1 MNRFMKYAAAALA
14 AATAVSTLGGCEQL
28 EQKTP
33 EDTVAVTF
41 GDTNIMLDE
50 VTYMIRSMEYTYE
63 SYFGSNICSND
74 MGDGSGMTVG
84 DYIKQMSLSQLRQTL
99 VLNEY
104 AEQNGIE
111 LSDAQ
116 KAKVDDAIEK
126 LKEEGEDYLN
136 AVGATDELIEKTYT
150 ENAIANLVYMDLVAD
165 VDTTVGDDEFL
176 RKKIAYVKLTPSE
189 LTETTAAEE
198 GTTVTETESGSE
210 EEASSEAGSSEETSE
225 AGSEEA
231 SSENA
236 SDEAASSEVASD
248 EADSTEEASTEKET
262 ETSTEVATET
272 ETETESASDT
282 EVVTEV
288 ATEAE
293 SESES
298 NTESDTESDT
308 EVSNGSEESTEAET
322 LSEEEQERQDAMN
335 DAADK
340 ILKEFEDGSDAADF
354 ISDYQNDSHFTATNS
369 EISISEEGTA
379 VYNAAAWALST
390 DECTI
395 YNSDDGSI
403 YIIRCLDDNDEEARQ
418 SAIDSE
424 IESRKTA
431 LFEEKYSEIQDA
443 SSKFKVDQDVID
455 TIRFTTPVYVAPTE
469 EDTTEE
475 TTENASEEAS
485 SEDASSEEASSESES
500 ESSSEEVTEESAEK
514 NTESESESEKE
525 STSEAETK

>member
-1 MNRFMKYAAAALA
+1 MNRIMKYAAAALA

-28 EQKTP
+28 EKKAP
-33 EDTVAVTF
+33 EDTVAVSF

-63 SYFGSNICSND
+63 SYFGSNICGND

-104 AEQNGIE
+104 AKKNGIE
-111 LSDAQ
+111 LSDDQ
-116 KAKVDDAIEK
+116 KAKVDEAIEK
-126 LKEEGEDYLN
+126 LQTESEDYLE

-189 LTETTAAEE
+189 LTETTAADEA
-198 GTTVTETESGSE
+198 TTEVSSDEDSS
-210 EEASSEAGSSEETSE
+210 EEASSIENTEAESESASKDVTTST
-225 AGSEEA
+225 EEA

-236 SDEAASSEVASD
+236 STDAA
-248 EADSTEEASTEKET
+248 STEEASSENVSELSS
-262 ETSTEVATET
+262 EASTE
-272 ETETESASDT
+272 D
-282 EVVTEV
+282 
-288 ATEAE
+288 
-293 SESES
+293 
-298 NTESDTESDT
+298 
-308 EVSNGSEESTEAET
+308 STEAET

-340 ILKEFEDGSDAADF
+340 ILKEFEEGNDAADF

-369 EISISEEGTA
+369 EISISEDGTA
-379 VYNAAAWALST
+379 VYNAAAWALAT
-390 DECTI
+390 DECTV
-395 YNSDDGSI
+395 YRSDDGSI

-431 LFEEKYSEIQDA
+431 LFSEKYAEIQDD
-443 SSKFKVDQDVID
+443 SSKFKVDEDVID
-455 TIRFTTPVYVAPTE
+455 TIRFTTPVYVAPSE
-469 EDTTEE
+469 EE
-475 TTENASEEAS
+475 TSESETSGEETSESETGEEESTKEEKS
-485 SEDASSEEASSESES
+485 SESDESKEVVSEVSSEEES
-500 ESSSEEVTEESAEK
+500 K
-514 NTESESESEKE
+514 
-525 STSEAETK
+525 

>member
-1 MNRFMKYAAAALA
+1 MNRIMKYAAAALA

-28 EQKTP
+28 ENKAP
-33 EDTVAVTF
+33 EDTVAVSF

-63 SYFGSNICSND
+63 SYFGSNICGND

-104 AEQNGIE
+104 AKKNGIE
-111 LSDAQ
+111 LSDDQ
-116 KAKVDDAIEK
+116 KAKVDEAIEK
-126 LKEEGEDYLN
+126 LQTESEDYLD

-189 LTETTAAEE
+189 LTETTAADEATTEVSSDEDSSEE
-198 GTTVTETESGSE
+198 SSSIENTEEESESASKDVTTST
-210 EEASSEAGSSEETSE
+210 EEASSEKASTE
-225 AGSEEA
+225 AVSTEEA
-231 SSENA
+231 SSEKA
-236 SDEAASSEVASD
+236 SELSSEV
-248 EADSTEEASTEKET
+248 STE
-262 ETSTEVATET
+262 
-272 ETETESASDT
+272 D
-282 EVVTEV
+282 
-288 ATEAE
+288 
-293 SESES
+293 
-298 NTESDTESDT
+298 
-308 EVSNGSEESTEAET
+308 STEAET

-340 ILKEFEDGSDAADF
+340 ILKAFEEGNDAADF

-369 EISISEEGTA
+369 EISISEDGTA
-379 VYNAAAWALST
+379 VYNAAAWALAT
-390 DECTI
+390 DECTV
-395 YNSDDGSI
+395 YKSDDGSI

-431 LFEEKYSEIQDA
+431 LFSEKYAEIQDE
-443 SSKFKVDQDVID
+443 SSKFKVDEDVID
-455 TIRFTTPVYVAPTE
+455 TIRFTTPVYVAPSE
-469 EDTTEE
+469 EESSEGETNGEE
-475 TTENASEEAS
+475 TSESETSEEESVKAENSSESDESEEAVSEAS
-485 SEDASSEEASSESES
+485 SE
-500 ESSSEEVTEESAEK
+500 EESK
-514 NTESESESEKE
+514 
-525 STSEAETK
+525 

>member
-1 MNRFMKYAAAALA
+1 MNRIMKYAAAALA

-28 EQKTP
+28 EKKAP
-33 EDTVAVTF
+33 EDTVAVSF

-63 SYFGSNICSND
+63 SYFGSNICGND

-104 AEQNGIE
+104 AKKNGIE
-111 LSDAQ
+111 LSDDQ
-116 KAKVDDAIEK
+116 KAKVDEAIEK
-126 LKEEGEDYLN
+126 LQTESEDYLE

-189 LTETTAAEE
+189 LTETTAADEA
-198 GTTVTETESGSE
+198 TTEVSSDEDSS
-210 EEASSEAGSSEETSE
+210 EEASSIENTEAESESASKDVTTST
-225 AGSEEA
+225 EEA

-236 SDEAASSEVASD
+236 STDAAST
-248 EADSTEEASTEKET
+248 EAVSTEEASSENVSEISSEASTED
-262 ETSTEVATET
+262 STEV
-272 ETETESASDT
+272 
-282 EVVTEV
+282 
-288 ATEAE
+288 
-293 SESES
+293 
-298 NTESDTESDT
+298 
-308 EVSNGSEESTEAET
+308 ET

-340 ILKEFEDGSDAADF
+340 ILKEFEEGNDAADF

-369 EISISEEGTA
+369 EISISEDGTA
-379 VYNAAAWALST
+379 VYNAAAWALAT
-390 DECTI
+390 DECTV
-395 YNSDDGSI
+395 YRSDDGSI

-431 LFEEKYSEIQDA
+431 LFSEKYAEIQDD
-443 SSKFKVDQDVID
+443 SSKFKVNEDVID
-455 TIRFTTPVYVAPTE
+455 TIRFTTPVYVAPSE
-469 EDTTEE
+469 EE
-475 TTENASEEAS
+475 TSESETSGEETSESETGEEESTKEEKSSESDESEEAV
-485 SEDASSEEASSESES
+485 SEASSEEAS
-500 ESSSEEVTEESAEK
+500 K
-514 NTESESESEKE
+514 
-525 STSEAETK
+525 

>member
-1 MNRFMKYAAAALA
+1 MNRIMKYAAAALA

-28 EQKTP
+28 ENKAP
-33 EDTVAVTF
+33 EDTVAVSF

-104 AEQNGIE
+104 AKKNGIE
-111 LSDAQ
+111 LSDDQ
-116 KAKVDDAIEK
+116 KAKVDEAIEK
-126 LKEEGEDYLN
+126 LQTEAEDYLD

-189 LTETTAAEE
+189 LTETTAAAEA
-198 GTTVTETESGSE
+198 TTEV
-210 EEASSEAGSSEETSE
+210 SSDEDSSEE
-225 AGSEEA
+225 
-231 SSENA
+231 SSSIEN
-236 SDEAASSEVASD
+236 
-248 EADSTEEASTEKET
+248 
-262 ETSTEVATET
+262 
-272 ETETESASDT
+272 
-282 EVVTEV
+282 
-288 ATEAE
+288 TEAE
-293 SESES
+293 SESAS
-298 NTESDTESDT
+298 KDVTTSTEEAS
-308 EVSNGSEESTEAET
+308 SEKASTEAVSTEEASSEKTSELSSEASTEASTESET

-340 ILKEFEDGSDAADF
+340 ILKAFEEGNDAADF

-369 EISISEEGTA
+369 EISISEDGTA
-379 VYNAAAWALST
+379 VYNAAAWALAT
-390 DECTI
+390 DECTV
-395 YNSDDGSI
+395 YKSDDGSI
-403 YIIRCLDDNDEEARQ
+403 YIIRCIDDNDEEARQ

-431 LFEEKYSEIQDA
+431 LFSEKYAEIQDE
-443 SSKFKVDQDVID
+443 SSKFKVDEDVID
-455 TIRFTTPVYVAPTE
+455 TIRFTTPVYVAPSE
-469 EDTTEE
+469 EE
-475 TTENASEEAS
+475 TSESETSGEETSESETGEKESTKEEKSSESDESEEAVSEAS
-485 SEDASSEEASSESES
+485 SE
-500 ESSSEEVTEESAEK
+500 EESK
-514 NTESESESEKE
+514 
-525 STSEAETK
+525 

>member
-1 MNRFMKYAAAALA
+1 MNRIMKYAAAALA

-28 EQKTP
+28 EKKAP
-33 EDTVAVTF
+33 EDTVAVSF

-63 SYFGSNICSND
+63 SYFGSNICGND

-104 AEQNGIE
+104 AKKNGIE
-111 LSDAQ
+111 LSDDQ
-116 KAKVDDAIEK
+116 KAKVDEAIEK
-126 LKEEGEDYLN
+126 LQTESEDYLE

-189 LTETTAAEE
+189 LTETTAADEA
-198 GTTVTETESGSE
+198 TTEVSSDEDSS
-210 EEASSEAGSSEETSE
+210 EEASSIENTEAESESASKDVTTST
-225 AGSEEA
+225 EEA

-236 SDEAASSEVASD
+236 STDAAST
-248 EADSTEEASTEKET
+248 EAVSTEEASSENVSELSSEASTED
-262 ETSTEVATET
+262 STEV
-272 ETETESASDT
+272 
-282 EVVTEV
+282 
-288 ATEAE
+288 
-293 SESES
+293 
-298 NTESDTESDT
+298 
-308 EVSNGSEESTEAET
+308 ET

-340 ILKEFEDGSDAADF
+340 ILKEFEEGNDAADF

-369 EISISEEGTA
+369 EISISEDGTA
-379 VYNAAAWALST
+379 VYNAAAWALAT
-390 DECTI
+390 DECTV
-395 YNSDDGSI
+395 YRSDDGSI

-431 LFEEKYSEIQDA
+431 LFSEKYAEIQDD
-443 SSKFKVDQDVID
+443 SSKFKVDEDVID
-455 TIRFTTPVYVAPTE
+455 TIRFTTPVYVAPSE
-469 EDTTEE
+469 EE
-475 TTENASEEAS
+475 TSESETSGEETSESETGEKESTKEEKSSESDESEEVVSEAS
-485 SEDASSEEASSESES
+485 SE
-500 ESSSEEVTEESAEK
+500 EESK
-514 NTESESESEKE
+514 
-525 STSEAETK
+525 

>member
-1 MNRFMKYAAAALA
+1 MNRIMKYAAAALV

-28 EQKTP
+28 EKKAP
-33 EDTVAVTF
+33 EDTVAVSF

-63 SYFGSNICSND
+63 SYFGSNICGND

-104 AEQNGIE
+104 AKKNGIE
-111 LSDAQ
+111 LSDDQ
-116 KAKVDDAIEK
+116 KAKVDEAIEK
-126 LKEEGEDYLN
+126 LQTESEDCLD

-189 LTETTAAEE
+189 LTETTAADEATTEVSSDEDSSEE
-198 GTTVTETESGSE
+198 ASSIENTEAESESASKDVTTST
-210 EEASSEAGSSEETSE
+210 EEASSEKASTE
-225 AGSEEA
+225 AVSTEEA
-231 SSENA
+231 SSENV
-236 SDEAASSEVASD
+236 SELSS
-248 EADSTEEASTEKET
+248 EASTED
-262 ETSTEVATET
+262 STEV
-272 ETETESASDT
+272 
-282 EVVTEV
+282 
-288 ATEAE
+288 
-293 SESES
+293 
-298 NTESDTESDT
+298 
-308 EVSNGSEESTEAET
+308 ET

-340 ILKEFEDGSDAADF
+340 ILKEFEEGNDAADF

-369 EISISEEGTA
+369 EISISEDGTA

-390 DECTI
+390 DECTV
-395 YNSDDGSI
+395 YKSDDGSI

-431 LFEEKYSEIQDA
+431 LFSEKYAEIQEE
-443 SSKFKVDQDVID
+443 SSKFKVDEDVID
-455 TIRFTTPVYVAPTE
+455 TIRFTTPVYVAPSE
-469 EDTTEE
+469 EE
-475 TTENASEEAS
+475 TSESETNGEETSESETNGEETSESETGGEKTSENETSEEESVKAENSSESDESEEAVSEAS
-485 SEDASSEEASSESES
+485 SE
-500 ESSSEEVTEESAEK
+500 EESK
-514 NTESESESEKE
+514 
-525 STSEAETK
+525 

>member
-1 MNRFMKYAAAALA
+1 MNRIMKYAAAALA

-28 EQKTP
+28 EKKAP
-33 EDTVAVTF
+33 EDTVAVSF

-104 AEQNGIE
+104 AKKNGIE
-111 LSDAQ
+111 LSDDQ
-116 KAKVDDAIEK
+116 KAKVDEAIEK
-126 LKEEGEDYLN
+126 LQTEAEDYLD

-189 LTETTAAEE
+189 LTETTAAAEATTEASSDEGSSEE
-198 GTTVTETESGSE
+198 ASSVENTEIESISKDDE
-210 EEASSEAGSSEETSE
+210 TSTEEASSEKASTE
-225 AGSEEA
+225 AVSTEEA
-231 SSENA
+231 SSEKA
-236 SDEAASSEVASD
+236 SELSS
-248 EADSTEEASTEKET
+248 EASTED
-262 ETSTEVATET
+262 STE
-272 ETETESASDT
+272 S
-282 EVVTEV
+282 
-288 ATEAE
+288 
-293 SESES
+293 
-298 NTESDTESDT
+298 
-308 EVSNGSEESTEAET
+308 ET

-340 ILKEFEDGSDAADF
+340 ILKEFEEGNDAADF

-369 EISISEEGTA
+369 EISISEDGTA
-379 VYNAAAWALST
+379 VYNAAAWALAT
-390 DECTI
+390 DECTV
-395 YNSDDGSI
+395 YKSDDGSI
-403 YIIRCLDDNDEEARQ
+403 YIIRCIDDNDEEARQ

-431 LFEEKYSEIQDA
+431 LFSEKYAEIQDE
-443 SSKFKVDQDVID
+443 SSKFKVDEDVID
-455 TIRFTTPVYVAPTE
+455 TIRFTTPVYVAPSE
-469 EDTTEE
+469 EE
-475 TTENASEEAS
+475 TSEGETSGEETSENETSEEESSKAEKSSESEESEEAVSEAS
-485 SEDASSEEASSESES
+485 SE
-500 ESSSEEVTEESAEK
+500 EESK
-514 NTESESESEKE
+514 
-525 STSEAETK
+525 

>member
-1 MNRFMKYAAAALA
+1 MNRIMKYAAAALV

-28 EQKTP
+28 EKKAP
-33 EDTVAVTF
+33 EDTVAVSF

-63 SYFGSNICSND
+63 SYFGSNICGND

-104 AEQNGIE
+104 AKKNGIE
-111 LSDAQ
+111 LSDDQ
-116 KAKVDDAIEK
+116 KAKVDEAIEK
-126 LKEEGEDYLN
+126 LQTESEDYLD

-189 LTETTAAEE
+189 MTETTAADEATTEVSSDEDSSEE
-198 GTTVTETESGSE
+198 ASSIENTEAESESASKDVTTST
-210 EEASSEAGSSEETSE
+210 EEASSEKASTE
-225 AGSEEA
+225 AVSTEEA
-231 SSENA
+231 SSENV
-236 SDEAASSEVASD
+236 SELSS
-248 EADSTEEASTEKET
+248 EASTED
-262 ETSTEVATET
+262 STEV
-272 ETETESASDT
+272 
-282 EVVTEV
+282 
-288 ATEAE
+288 
-293 SESES
+293 
-298 NTESDTESDT
+298 
-308 EVSNGSEESTEAET
+308 ET

-340 ILKEFEDGSDAADF
+340 ILKEFEEGNDAADF

-369 EISISEEGTA
+369 EISISEDGTA
-379 VYNAAAWALST
+379 VYNAAAWALAT
-390 DECTI
+390 DECTV
-395 YNSDDGSI
+395 YRSDDGSI

-431 LFEEKYSEIQDA
+431 LFSEKYAEIQDD
-443 SSKFKVDQDVID
+443 SSKFKVDEDVID
-455 TIRFTTPVYVAPTE
+455 TIRFTTPVYVAPSE
-469 EDTTEE
+469 EE
-475 TTENASEEAS
+475 T
-485 SEDASSEEASSESES
+485 SESE
-500 ESSSEEVTEESAEK
+500 T
-514 NTESESESEKE
+514 SEKE
-525 STSEAETK
+525 STKEEKSSESDESEEAVSEASSEEESK

>member
-1 MNRFMKYAAAALA
+1 MNRIMKYAAAALV

-28 EQKTP
+28 EKKAP
-33 EDTVAVTF
+33 EDTVAVSF

-63 SYFGSNICSND
+63 SYFGSNICGND

-104 AEQNGIE
+104 AKKNGIE
-111 LSDAQ
+111 LSDDQ
-116 KAKVDDAIEK
+116 KAKVDEAIEK
-126 LKEEGEDYLN
+126 LQTESEDYLD

-189 LTETTAAEE
+189 LTETTAADEATTEVSSDEDSSEE
-198 GTTVTETESGSE
+198 ASSIENTEAESESASKDVTTST
-210 EEASSEAGSSEETSE
+210 EEASSEKASTE
-225 AGSEEA
+225 AVSTEEA
-231 SSENA
+231 SSENV
-236 SDEAASSEVASD
+236 SELSS
-248 EADSTEEASTEKET
+248 EASTED
-262 ETSTEVATET
+262 STEV
-272 ETETESASDT
+272 
-282 EVVTEV
+282 
-288 ATEAE
+288 
-293 SESES
+293 
-298 NTESDTESDT
+298 
-308 EVSNGSEESTEAET
+308 ET

-340 ILKEFEDGSDAADF
+340 ILKEFEEGNDAADF

-369 EISISEEGTA
+369 EISISEDGTA
-379 VYNAAAWALST
+379 VYNAAAWALAT
-390 DECTI
+390 DECTV
-395 YNSDDGSI
+395 YRSDDGSI

-431 LFEEKYSEIQDA
+431 LFSEKYAEIQDD
-443 SSKFKVDQDVID
+443 SSKFKVDEDVID
-455 TIRFTTPVYVAPTE
+455 TIRFTTPVYVAPSE
-469 EDTTEE
+469 EE
-475 TTENASEEAS
+475 TSKSETSGEETSESETGEEESTKEEKSSESDESEEAVSEAS
-485 SEDASSEEASSESES
+485 SE
-500 ESSSEEVTEESAEK
+500 EESK
-514 NTESESESEKE
+514 
-525 STSEAETK
+525 

>member
-1 MNRFMKYAAAALA
+1 MNRIMKYAAAALA

-28 EQKTP
+28 ENKAP
-33 EDTVAVTF
+33 EDTVAVSF

-104 AEQNGIE
+104 AKKNGIE
-111 LSDAQ
+111 LSDDQ
-116 KAKVDDAIEK
+116 KAKVDEAIEK
-126 LKEEGEDYLN
+126 LQTEAEDYLD

-189 LTETTAAEE
+189 LTETTAAAEATTEASSDEGSSEE
-198 GTTVTETESGSE
+198 SSSVENTETESISKDDE
-210 EEASSEAGSSEETSE
+210 TSTEEASSEKAST
-225 AGSEEA
+225 EEA
-231 SSENA
+231 SSEKT
-236 SDEAASSEVASD
+236 SELSS
-248 EADSTEEASTEKET
+248 
-262 ETSTEVATET
+262 
-272 ETETESASDT
+272 
-282 EVVTEV
+282 
-288 ATEAE
+288 
-293 SESES
+293 
-298 NTESDTESDT
+298 ESDTEA
-308 EVSNGSEESTEAET
+308 SNESET

-340 ILKEFEDGSDAADF
+340 ILKEFEEGNDAADF

-369 EISISEEGTA
+369 EISISEDGTA
-379 VYNAAAWALST
+379 VYNAAAWALAT
-390 DECTI
+390 DECTV
-395 YNSDDGSI
+395 YRSDDGSI

-431 LFEEKYSEIQDA
+431 LFSEKYAEIQDE
-443 SSKFKVDQDVID
+443 SSKFKVDEDVID
-455 TIRFTTPVYVAPTE
+455 TIRFTTPVYVAPSEEETSENETSEEESSKAEKSSESDETE
-469 EDTTEE
+469 E
-475 TTENASEEAS
+475 AVSEAS
-485 SEDASSEEASSESES
+485 SE
-500 ESSSEEVTEESAEK
+500 EESK
-514 NTESESESEKE
+514 
-525 STSEAETK
+525 

>member
-1 MNRFMKYAAAALA
+1 MNRIMKYAAAALV

-28 EQKTP
+28 EKKAP
-33 EDTVAVTF
+33 EDTVAVSF

-63 SYFGSNICSND
+63 SYFGSNICGND

-104 AEQNGIE
+104 AKKNGIE
-111 LSDAQ
+111 LSDDQ
-116 KAKVDDAIEK
+116 KAKVDEAIEK
-126 LKEEGEDYLN
+126 LQTESEDYLD

-198 GTTVTETESGSE
+198 ATTEVSSDEDSSEEASSIENTEAESESASKDVTTST
-210 EEASSEAGSSEETSE
+210 EEASSEKASTE
-225 AGSEEA
+225 AVSTEEA
-231 SSENA
+231 SSENV
-236 SDEAASSEVASD
+236 SKLSS
-248 EADSTEEASTEKET
+248 EASTE
-262 ETSTEVATET
+262 
-272 ETETESASDT
+272 D
-282 EVVTEV
+282 
-288 ATEAE
+288 
-293 SESES
+293 
-298 NTESDTESDT
+298 
-308 EVSNGSEESTEAET
+308 STEAET

-340 ILKEFEDGSDAADF
+340 ILKEFEEGNDAADF

-369 EISISEEGTA
+369 EISISEDGTA
-379 VYNAAAWALST
+379 VYNAAAWALAT
-390 DECTI
+390 DECTV
-395 YNSDDGSI
+395 YRSDDGSI

-431 LFEEKYSEIQDA
+431 LFSEKYAEIQDD
-443 SSKFKVDQDVID
+443 SSKFKVDEDVID
-455 TIRFTTPVYVAPTE
+455 TIRFTTPVYVAPSE
-469 EDTTEE
+469 EE
-475 TTENASEEAS
+475 TSESETSGEETSESETGEEESTKEEKSSESDESEEAVSEAS
-485 SEDASSEEASSESES
+485 SE
-500 ESSSEEVTEESAEK
+500 EESK
-514 NTESESESEKE
+514 
-525 STSEAETK
+525 

>member
-1 MNRFMKYAAAALA
+1 MNRIMKYAAAALA

-28 EQKTP
+28 EKKAP
-33 EDTVAVTF
+33 EDTVAVSF

-63 SYFGSNICSND
+63 SYFGSNICGND

-104 AEQNGIE
+104 AKKNGIE
-111 LSDAQ
+111 LSDDQ
-116 KAKVDDAIEK
+116 KAKVDEAIEK
-126 LKEEGEDYLN
+126 LQTESEDYLE

-189 LTETTAAEE
+189 LTETTAADEA
-198 GTTVTETESGSE
+198 TTEVSSDEDSS
-210 EEASSEAGSSEETSE
+210 EEASSIENTEAESESASKDVTTST
-225 AGSEEA
+225 EEA

-236 SDEAASSEVASD
+236 STDAAST
-248 EADSTEEASTEKET
+248 EAVSTEEAS
-262 ETSTEVATET
+262 
-272 ETETESASDT
+272 
-282 EVVTEV
+282 
-288 ATEAE
+288 
-293 SESES
+293 SENVSELS
-298 NTESDTESDT
+298 
-308 EVSNGSEESTEAET
+308 SEDSTEAET

-340 ILKEFEDGSDAADF
+340 ILKEFEEGNDAADF

-369 EISISEEGTA
+369 EISISEDGTA
-379 VYNAAAWALST
+379 VYNAAAWALAT
-390 DECTI
+390 DECTV
-395 YNSDDGSI
+395 YRSDDGSI

-431 LFEEKYSEIQDA
+431 LFSEKYAEIQDD
-443 SSKFKVDQDVID
+443 SSKFKVDEDVID
-455 TIRFTTPVYVAPTE
+455 TIRFTTPVYVAPSE
-469 EDTTEE
+469 EE
-475 TTENASEEAS
+475 TSESETSGEETSESETGEEESTKEEKSSESDESEEAVSEAS
-485 SEDASSEEASSESES
+485 SE
-500 ESSSEEVTEESAEK
+500 EESK
-514 NTESESESEKE
+514 
-525 STSEAETK
+525 

>member
-1 MNRFMKYAAAALA
+1 MNRIMKYAAAALA

-28 EQKTP
+28 EKKAP
-33 EDTVAVTF
+33 EDTVAVSF

-63 SYFGSNICSND
+63 SYFGSNICGND

-104 AEQNGIE
+104 AKKNGIE
-111 LSDAQ
+111 LSDDQ
-116 KAKVDDAIEK
+116 KAKVDEAIEK
-126 LKEEGEDYLN
+126 LQTESEDYLE

-189 LTETTAAEE
+189 LTETTAADEATTEVSSDEDSSEE
-198 GTTVTETESGSE
+198 ASSIENTEAESESASKDVTTST
-210 EEASSEAGSSEETSE
+210 EEASSEKAST
-225 AGSEEA
+225 EEA
-231 SSENA
+231 SSENV
-236 SDEAASSEVASD
+236 SELSS
-248 EADSTEEASTEKET
+248 EASTE
-262 ETSTEVATET
+262 
-272 ETETESASDT
+272 D
-282 EVVTEV
+282 
-288 ATEAE
+288 
-293 SESES
+293 
-298 NTESDTESDT
+298 
-308 EVSNGSEESTEAET
+308 STEAET

-340 ILKEFEDGSDAADF
+340 ILKEFEEGNDAADF

-369 EISISEEGTA
+369 EISISEDGTA
-379 VYNAAAWALST
+379 VYNAAAWALAT
-390 DECTI
+390 DECTV
-395 YNSDDGSI
+395 YRSDDGSI

-431 LFEEKYSEIQDA
+431 LFSEKYAEIQDD
-443 SSKFKVDQDVID
+443 SSKFKVDEDVID
-455 TIRFTTPVYVAPTE
+455 TIRFTTPVYVAPSE
-469 EDTTEE
+469 EE
-475 TTENASEEAS
+475 TSESETSGEETSESETGEEESTKEEKSSESDESEEAV
-485 SEDASSEEASSESES
+485 SEASSEEAS
-500 ESSSEEVTEESAEK
+500 K
-514 NTESESESEKE
+514 
-525 STSEAETK
+525 

>member
-1 MNRFMKYAAAALA
+1 MNRIMKYAAAALA

-28 EQKTP
+28 EKKAP
-33 EDTVAVTF
+33 EDTVAVSF

-63 SYFGSNICSND
+63 SYFGSNICGND

-104 AEQNGIE
+104 AKKNGIE
-111 LSDAQ
+111 LSDDQ
-116 KAKVDDAIEK
+116 KAKVDEAIEK
-126 LKEEGEDYLN
+126 LQTEAEDYLD

-189 LTETTAAEE
+189 LTETTAADEATTEVSSDEDSSEE
-198 GTTVTETESGSE
+198 ASSIENTETESESV
-210 EEASSEAGSSEETSE
+210 SKDVTTST
-225 AGSEEA
+225 EEA

-236 SDEAASSEVASD
+236 STDAAST
-248 EADSTEEASTEKET
+248 EAVSTEEASSENVSEISSEASTED
-262 ETSTEVATET
+262 STEV
-272 ETETESASDT
+272 
-282 EVVTEV
+282 
-288 ATEAE
+288 
-293 SESES
+293 
-298 NTESDTESDT
+298 
-308 EVSNGSEESTEAET
+308 ET

-340 ILKEFEDGSDAADF
+340 ILKEFEEGNDAADF

-369 EISISEEGTA
+369 EISISEDGTA
-379 VYNAAAWALST
+379 VYNAAAWALAT
-390 DECTI
+390 DECTV
-395 YNSDDGSI
+395 YRSDDGSI

-431 LFEEKYSEIQDA
+431 LFSEKYAEIQDD
-443 SSKFKVDQDVID
+443 SSKFKVDEDVID
-455 TIRFTTPVYVAPTE
+455 TIRFTTPVYVAPSE
-469 EDTTEE
+469 EE
-475 TTENASEEAS
+475 TSESETSGEETSESETGEEESTKEEKSSESDESEEAVSEAS
-485 SEDASSEEASSESES
+485 SE
-500 ESSSEEVTEESAEK
+500 EESK
-514 NTESESESEKE
+514 
-525 STSEAETK
+525 

>member
-1 MNRFMKYAAAALA
+1 MNRIMKYAAAALA

-28 EQKTP
+28 EKKAP
-33 EDTVAVTF
+33 EDTVAVSF

-63 SYFGSNICSND
+63 SYFGSNICGND

-104 AEQNGIE
+104 AKKNGIE
-111 LSDAQ
+111 LSDDQ
-116 KAKVDDAIEK
+116 KAKVDEAIEK
-126 LKEEGEDYLN
+126 LQTESEDYLD

-189 LTETTAAEE
+189 LTETTAANEATTEVSSDEDSREE
-198 GTTVTETESGSE
+198 ASSIENTEAESESASKDVTTST
-210 EEASSEAGSSEETSE
+210 EEASSEKAST
-225 AGSEEA
+225 EEA
-231 SSENA
+231 SSENV
-236 SDEAASSEVASD
+236 SELSS
-248 EADSTEEASTEKET
+248 EASTE
-262 ETSTEVATET
+262 
-272 ETETESASDT
+272 D
-282 EVVTEV
+282 
-288 ATEAE
+288 
-293 SESES
+293 
-298 NTESDTESDT
+298 
-308 EVSNGSEESTEAET
+308 STEAET

-340 ILKEFEDGSDAADF
+340 ILKEFEEGNDAADF

-369 EISISEEGTA
+369 EISISEDGTA
-379 VYNAAAWALST
+379 VYNAAAWALAT
-390 DECTI
+390 DECTV
-395 YNSDDGSI
+395 YRSDDGSI

-431 LFEEKYSEIQDA
+431 LFSEKYAEIQDD
-443 SSKFKVDQDVID
+443 SSKFKVDEDVID
-455 TIRFTTPVYVAPTE
+455 TIRFTTPVYVAPSE
-469 EDTTEE
+469 EE
-475 TTENASEEAS
+475 TSESETSGEETSEIETGEEESTKEEKSSESDESDEAVSEAS
-485 SEDASSEEASSESES
+485 SE
-500 ESSSEEVTEESAEK
+500 EESK
-514 NTESESESEKE
+514 
-525 STSEAETK
+525 

>member
-1 MNRFMKYAAAALA
+1 MNRIMKYAAAALA

-28 EQKTP
+28 EKKAP
-33 EDTVAVTF
+33 EDTVAVSF

-63 SYFGSNICSND
+63 SYFGSNICGND

-104 AEQNGIE
+104 AKKNGIE
-111 LSDAQ
+111 LSDDQ
-116 KAKVDDAIEK
+116 KAKVDEAIEK
-126 LKEEGEDYLN
+126 LQTESEDYLE

-189 LTETTAAEE
+189 LTETTAADEA
-198 GTTVTETESGSE
+198 TTEVSSDEDSS
-210 EEASSEAGSSEETSE
+210 EEASSIENTEAESESVSKDVTTST
-225 AGSEEA
+225 EEA

-236 SDEAASSEVASD
+236 STDAAST
-248 EADSTEEASTEKET
+248 EAVSTEEASSENVSELSSEASTED
-262 ETSTEVATET
+262 STEV
-272 ETETESASDT
+272 
-282 EVVTEV
+282 
-288 ATEAE
+288 
-293 SESES
+293 
-298 NTESDTESDT
+298 
-308 EVSNGSEESTEAET
+308 ET

-340 ILKEFEDGSDAADF
+340 ILKEFEEGNDAADF

-369 EISISEEGTA
+369 EISISEDGTA
-379 VYNAAAWALST
+379 VYNAAAWALAT
-390 DECTI
+390 DECTV
-395 YNSDDGSI
+395 YRSDDGSI

-431 LFEEKYSEIQDA
+431 LFSEKYAEIQDD
-443 SSKFKVDQDVID
+443 SSKFKVDEDVID
-455 TIRFTTPVYVAPTE
+455 TIRFTTPVYVAPSE
-469 EDTTEE
+469 EE
-475 TTENASEEAS
+475 TSESETSGEETSESETGEEESTKEEKSSESDESEEAVSEAS
-485 SEDASSEEASSESES
+485 SE
-500 ESSSEEVTEESAEK
+500 EESK
-514 NTESESESEKE
+514 
-525 STSEAETK
+525 

>member
-1 MNRFMKYAAAALA
+1 MNRIMKYAAAALV

-28 EQKTP
+28 EKKAP
-33 EDTVAVTF
+33 EDTVAVSF

-63 SYFGSNICSND
+63 SYFGSNICGND

-104 AEQNGIE
+104 AKKNGIE
-111 LSDAQ
+111 LSDDQ
-116 KAKVDDAIEK
+116 KAKVDEAIEK
-126 LKEEGEDYLN
+126 LQTESEDYLD

-198 GTTVTETESGSE
+198 ATTEVSSDEDSSEEASSIENTEAESESASKDVTTST
-210 EEASSEAGSSEETSE
+210 EEASSEKASTE
-225 AGSEEA
+225 AVSTEEA
-231 SSENA
+231 SSENV
-236 SDEAASSEVASD
+236 SKLSS
-248 EADSTEEASTEKET
+248 EASTED
-262 ETSTEVATET
+262 STEV
-272 ETETESASDT
+272 
-282 EVVTEV
+282 
-288 ATEAE
+288 
-293 SESES
+293 
-298 NTESDTESDT
+298 
-308 EVSNGSEESTEAET
+308 ET

-340 ILKEFEDGSDAADF
+340 ILKEFEEGNDAADF

-369 EISISEEGTA
+369 EISISEDGTA

-390 DECTI
+390 DECTV
-395 YNSDDGSI
+395 YKSDDGSI

-431 LFEEKYSEIQDA
+431 LFSEKYAEIQEE
-443 SSKFKVDQDVID
+443 SSKFKVDEDVID
-455 TIRFTTPVYVAPTE
+455 TIRFTTPVYVAPSE
-469 EDTTEE
+469 EE
-475 TTENASEEAS
+475 TSESETGEEESTKEEKSSESDESEEAV
-485 SEDASSEEASSESES
+485 SEASSEEAS
-500 ESSSEEVTEESAEK
+500 K
-514 NTESESESEKE
+514 
-525 STSEAETK
+525 

>member
-1 MNRFMKYAAAALA
+1 MNRIMKYAAAALA

-28 EQKTP
+28 EKKAP
-33 EDTVAVTF
+33 EDTVAVSF

-63 SYFGSNICSND
+63 SYFGSNICGND

-104 AEQNGIE
+104 AKKNGIE
-111 LSDAQ
+111 LSDDQ
-116 KAKVDDAIEK
+116 KAKVDEAIEK
-126 LKEEGEDYLN
+126 LQTESEDYLE

-189 LTETTAAEE
+189 LTETTAADEA
-198 GTTVTETESGSE
+198 TTEVSSDEDSS
-210 EEASSEAGSSEETSE
+210 EEASSIENTEAESESASKDVTTST
-225 AGSEEA
+225 EEA

-236 SDEAASSEVASD
+236 STDAASSENVS
-248 EADSTEEASTEKET
+248 ELSSEASTED
-262 ETSTEVATET
+262 STEV
-272 ETETESASDT
+272 
-282 EVVTEV
+282 
-288 ATEAE
+288 
-293 SESES
+293 
-298 NTESDTESDT
+298 
-308 EVSNGSEESTEAET
+308 ET

-340 ILKEFEDGSDAADF
+340 ILKEFEEGNDAADF

-369 EISISEEGTA
+369 EISISEDGTA
-379 VYNAAAWALST
+379 VYNAAAWALAT
-390 DECTI
+390 DECTV
-395 YNSDDGSI
+395 YRSDDGSI

-431 LFEEKYSEIQDA
+431 LFSEKYAEIQDD
-443 SSKFKVDQDVID
+443 SSKFKVDEDVID
-455 TIRFTTPVYVAPTE
+455 TIRFTTPVYVAPSE
-469 EDTTEE
+469 EE
-475 TTENASEEAS
+475 TSESETSGEETSESETGEEESTKEEKSSESDESEEAVSEAS
-485 SEDASSEEASSESES
+485 SE
-500 ESSSEEVTEESAEK
+500 EESK
-514 NTESESESEKE
+514 
-525 STSEAETK
+525 

>member
-1 MNRFMKYAAAALA
+1 MNRIMKYAAAALA

-28 EQKTP
+28 EKKAP
-33 EDTVAVTF
+33 EDTVAVSF

-104 AEQNGIE
+104 AKKNGIE
-111 LSDAQ
+111 LSDDQ
-116 KAKVDDAIEK
+116 KAKVDEAIEK
-126 LKEEGEDYLN
+126 LQTEAEDYLD

-189 LTETTAAEE
+189 LTETTAAAEATTEASSDEGSSEE
-198 GTTVTETESGSE
+198 SSSVENTEIESISKDDE
-210 EEASSEAGSSEETSE
+210 TSTEEASSEKAST
-225 AGSEEA
+225 EEA
-231 SSENA
+231 SSEKT
-236 SDEAASSEVASD
+236 SELSS
-248 EADSTEEASTEKET
+248 EASTED
-262 ETSTEVATET
+262 STE
-272 ETETESASDT
+272 S
-282 EVVTEV
+282 
-288 ATEAE
+288 
-293 SESES
+293 
-298 NTESDTESDT
+298 
-308 EVSNGSEESTEAET
+308 ET

-340 ILKEFEDGSDAADF
+340 ILKEFEEGNDAADF

-369 EISISEEGTA
+369 EISISEDGTA
-379 VYNAAAWALST
+379 VYNAAAWALAT
-390 DECTI
+390 DECTV
-395 YNSDDGSI
+395 YKSDDGSI

-431 LFEEKYSEIQDA
+431 LFSEKYAEIQDE
-443 SSKFKVDQDVID
+443 SSKFKVDEDVID
-455 TIRFTTPVYVAPTE
+455 TIRFTTPVYVAPSE
-469 EDTTEE
+469 EE
-475 TTENASEEAS
+475 TSEGETGKEETSENETSEEESSKAEKSSESDESEEAVSEAS
-485 SEDASSEEASSESES
+485 SE
-500 ESSSEEVTEESAEK
+500 EESK
-514 NTESESESEKE
+514 
-525 STSEAETK
+525 

>member
-1 MNRFMKYAAAALA
+1 MNRIMKYAAAALA

-28 EQKTP
+28 EKKAP
-33 EDTVAVTF
+33 EDTVAVSF

-63 SYFGSNICSND
+63 SYFGSNICGND

-104 AEQNGIE
+104 AKKNGIE
-111 LSDAQ
+111 LSDDQ
-116 KAKVDDAIEK
+116 KAKVDEAIEK
-126 LKEEGEDYLN
+126 LQTESEDYLE

-189 LTETTAAEE
+189 LTETTAADEA
-198 GTTVTETESGSE
+198 TTEVSSDEDSS
-210 EEASSEAGSSEETSE
+210 EEASSIENTEAESESVSKDVTTST
-225 AGSEEA
+225 EEA

-236 SDEAASSEVASD
+236 STDAASTEAVSTGEASSENVSKL
-248 EADSTEEASTEKET
+248 SSEASTED
-262 ETSTEVATET
+262 STEV
-272 ETETESASDT
+272 
-282 EVVTEV
+282 
-288 ATEAE
+288 
-293 SESES
+293 
-298 NTESDTESDT
+298 
-308 EVSNGSEESTEAET
+308 ET

-340 ILKEFEDGSDAADF
+340 ILKEFEEGNDAADF

-369 EISISEEGTA
+369 EISISEDGTA
-379 VYNAAAWALST
+379 VYNAAAWALAT
-390 DECTI
+390 DECTV
-395 YNSDDGSI
+395 YRSDDGSI

-431 LFEEKYSEIQDA
+431 LFSEKYAEIQDD
-443 SSKFKVDQDVID
+443 SSKFKVDEDVID
-455 TIRFTTPVYVAPTE
+455 TIRFTTPVYVAPSE
-469 EDTTEE
+469 EE
-475 TTENASEEAS
+475 TSESETSGEETSESETGEKESTKEEKSSESDESEEAVSEAS
-485 SEDASSEEASSESES
+485 SE
-500 ESSSEEVTEESAEK
+500 EESK
-514 NTESESESEKE
+514 
-525 STSEAETK
+525 

>member
-1 MNRFMKYAAAALA
+1 MNRIMKYAAAALA

-28 EQKTP
+28 EKKAP
-33 EDTVAVTF
+33 EDTVAVSF

-63 SYFGSNICSND
+63 SYFGSNICGND

-104 AEQNGIE
+104 AKKNGIE
-111 LSDAQ
+111 LSDDQ
-116 KAKVDDAIEK
+116 KAKVDEAIEK
-126 LKEEGEDYLN
+126 LQTESEDYLD

-189 LTETTAAEE
+189 LTETTAAAEA
-198 GTTVTETESGSE
+198 TTEV
-210 EEASSEAGSSEETSE
+210 SSDEDSSEE
-225 AGSEEA
+225 
-231 SSENA
+231 SSSIEN
-236 SDEAASSEVASD
+236 
-248 EADSTEEASTEKET
+248 
-262 ETSTEVATET
+262 
-272 ETETESASDT
+272 
-282 EVVTEV
+282 
-288 ATEAE
+288 TEAE
-293 SESES
+293 SESASKDVTTSTEEAS
-298 NTESDTESDT
+298 SEKASTEEASSEKASELSSEASTEDSTES
-308 EVSNGSEESTEAET
+308 ET

-340 ILKEFEDGSDAADF
+340 ILKEFEEGNDAADF

-369 EISISEEGTA
+369 EISISEDGTA

-390 DECTI
+390 DECTV
-395 YNSDDGSI
+395 YKSDDGSI

-431 LFEEKYSEIQDA
+431 LFSEKYAEIQEE
-443 SSKFKVDQDVID
+443 SSKFKVDEDVID
-455 TIRFTTPVYVAPTE
+455 TIRFTTPVYVAPSE
-469 EDTTEE
+469 EE
-475 TTENASEEAS
+475 TSESETNGEETSESETNGEETSESETGGEKTSENETSEEESVKAENSSESDESEEAVSEAS
-485 SEDASSEEASSESES
+485 SE
-500 ESSSEEVTEESAEK
+500 EESK
-514 NTESESESEKE
+514 
-525 STSEAETK
+525 

>member
-1 MNRFMKYAAAALA
+1 MNRIMKYAAAALV

-28 EQKTP
+28 EKKAP
-33 EDTVAVTF
+33 EDTVAVSF

-63 SYFGSNICSND
+63 SYFGSNICGND

-104 AEQNGIE
+104 AKKNGIE
-111 LSDAQ
+111 LSDDQ
-116 KAKVDDAIEK
+116 KAKVDEAIEK
-126 LKEEGEDYLN
+126 LQTESEDYLD

-189 LTETTAAEE
+189 LTETTAADEATTEVSSDEDSSEE
-198 GTTVTETESGSE
+198 ASSIENTEAESESASKDVTTST
-210 EEASSEAGSSEETSE
+210 EEASSEKASTE
-225 AGSEEA
+225 AVSTEEA
-231 SSENA
+231 SSENV
-236 SDEAASSEVASD
+236 SELSS
-248 EADSTEEASTEKET
+248 EASTED
-262 ETSTEVATET
+262 STEV
-272 ETETESASDT
+272 
-282 EVVTEV
+282 
-288 ATEAE
+288 
-293 SESES
+293 
-298 NTESDTESDT
+298 
-308 EVSNGSEESTEAET
+308 ET

-340 ILKEFEDGSDAADF
+340 ILKEFEEGNDAADF

-369 EISISEEGTA
+369 EISISEDGTA

-390 DECTI
+390 DECTV
-395 YNSDDGSI
+395 YKSDDGSI

-431 LFEEKYSEIQDA
+431 LFSEKYAEIQDD
-443 SSKFKVDQDVID
+443 SSKFKVDEDVID
-455 TIRFTTPVYVAPTE
+455 TIRFTTPVYVAPSE
-469 EDTTEE
+469 EE
-475 TTENASEEAS
+475 TSESETSGEETSESETGEEESTKEEKSSESDESEEAVSEAS
-485 SEDASSEEASSESES
+485 SE
-500 ESSSEEVTEESAEK
+500 EESK
-514 NTESESESEKE
+514 
-525 STSEAETK
+525 

>member
-1 MNRFMKYAAAALA
+1 MNRIMKYAAAALA

-28 EQKTP
+28 ENKAP
-33 EDTVAVTF
+33 EDTVAVSF

-104 AEQNGIE
+104 AKKNGIE
-111 LSDAQ
+111 LSDDQ
-116 KAKVDDAIEK
+116 KAKVDEAIEK
-126 LKEEGEDYLN
+126 LQTEAEDYLD

-189 LTETTAAEE
+189 LTETTAAAEATTEASSDEGSSEE
-198 GTTVTETESGSE
+198 SSSVENTETESISKDDE
-210 EEASSEAGSSEETSE
+210 TSTEEASSEKAST
-225 AGSEEA
+225 EEA
-231 SSENA
+231 SSEKA
-236 SDEAASSEVASD
+236 SELSSESD
-248 EADSTEEASTEKET
+248 TEASTE
-262 ETSTEVATET
+262 S
-272 ETETESASDT
+272 
-282 EVVTEV
+282 
-288 ATEAE
+288 
-293 SESES
+293 
-298 NTESDTESDT
+298 
-308 EVSNGSEESTEAET
+308 ET

-340 ILKEFEDGSDAADF
+340 ILKEFEEGNDAADF

-369 EISISEEGTA
+369 EISISEDGTA
-379 VYNAAAWALST
+379 VYNAAAWALAT
-390 DECTI
+390 DECTV
-395 YNSDDGSI
+395 YKSDDGSI
-403 YIIRCLDDNDEEARQ
+403 YIIRCIDDNDEEARQ

-431 LFEEKYSEIQDA
+431 LFSEKYAEIQDE
-443 SSKFKVDQDVID
+443 SSKFKVDEDVID
-455 TIRFTTPVYVAPTE
+455 TIRFTTPVYVAPSEEETSEGETGKEETSENETSEEESSKAEKSSESDETE
-469 EDTTEE
+469 E
-475 TTENASEEAS
+475 AVSEAS
-485 SEDASSEEASSESES
+485 SE
-500 ESSSEEVTEESAEK
+500 EESK
-514 NTESESESEKE
+514 
-525 STSEAETK
+525 

>member
-1 MNRFMKYAAAALA
+1 MNRIMKYAAAALA

-28 EQKTP
+28 EKKAP
-33 EDTVAVTF
+33 EDTVAVSF

-63 SYFGSNICSND
+63 SYFGSNICGND

-104 AEQNGIE
+104 AKKNGIE
-111 LSDAQ
+111 LSDDQ
-116 KAKVDDAIEK
+116 KAKVDEAIEK
-126 LKEEGEDYLN
+126 LQTESEDYLD

-189 LTETTAAEE
+189 LTETTAADEA
-198 GTTVTETESGSE
+198 TTEV
-210 EEASSEAGSSEETSE
+210 SSDEDS
-225 AGSEEA
+225 SEEA
-231 SSENA
+231 SSIEN
-236 SDEAASSEVASD
+236 
-248 EADSTEEASTEKET
+248 
-262 ETSTEVATET
+262 
-272 ETETESASDT
+272 
-282 EVVTEV
+282 
-288 ATEAE
+288 TEAE
-293 SESES
+293 SESAS
-298 NTESDTESDT
+298 KDVTTSTEEAS
-308 EVSNGSEESTEAET
+308 SEKASTEAVSSENVSELSSEASTEDSTEVET

-340 ILKEFEDGSDAADF
+340 ILKEFEKGNDAADF

-369 EISISEEGTA
+369 EISISEDGTA
-379 VYNAAAWALST
+379 VYNAAAWALAT
-390 DECTI
+390 DECTV
-395 YNSDDGSI
+395 YRSDDGSI

-431 LFEEKYSEIQDA
+431 LFSEKYAEIQDD
-443 SSKFKVDQDVID
+443 SSKFKVDEDVID
-455 TIRFTTPVYVAPTE
+455 TIRFTTPVYVAPSE
-469 EDTTEE
+469 EE
-475 TTENASEEAS
+475 TSESEISGEETSESETGEKESTKEEKSSESDESKEVVSEAS
-485 SEDASSEEASSESES
+485 SE
-500 ESSSEEVTEESAEK
+500 EESKYLRA
-514 NTESESESEKE
+514 
-525 STSEAETK
+525 A

>member
-84 DYIKQMSLSQLRQTL
+84 DYIKQVSLSQLRQTL

-116 KAKVDDAIEK
+116 KTKVDDAIEK

-198 GTTVTETESGSE
+198 GTTTSENESGSE
-210 EEASSEAGSSEETSE
+210 ETVSEN
-225 AGSEEA
+225 A

-236 SDEAASSEVASD
+236 SDEETSSK
-248 EADSTEEASTEKET
+248 ADSTEEASTEKET
-262 ETSTEVATET
+262 ET
-272 ETETESASDT
+272 ETESASET
-282 EVVTEV
+282 EA

-293 SESES
+293 SK
-298 NTESDTESDT
+298 TESDTESGT

-322 LSEEEQERQDAMN
+322 LSEEEKERQNAMN

-340 ILKEFEDGSDAADF
+340 ILKEFEAGSDAADF

-485 SEDASSEEASSESES
+485 SDNASSEEASF
-500 ESSSEEVTEESAEK
+500 
-514 NTESESESEKE
+514 ESESEKE

>member
-1 MNRFMKYAAAALA
+1 MNRIMKYAAAALA

-28 EQKTP
+28 EKKAP
-33 EDTVAVTF
+33 EDTVAVSF

-104 AEQNGIE
+104 AKKNGIE
-111 LSDAQ
+111 LSDDQ
-116 KAKVDDAIEK
+116 KAKVDEAIEK
-126 LKEEGEDYLN
+126 LQTEAEDYLD

-189 LTETTAAEE
+189 LTETTAADEATTEASSDEGSSEE
-198 GTTVTETESGSE
+198 SSSVENTETESISKDDE
-210 EEASSEAGSSEETSE
+210 TSTEEASSEKAST
-225 AGSEEA
+225 EEA
-231 SSENA
+231 SSEKT
-236 SDEAASSEVASD
+236 SELSSESD
-248 EADSTEEASTEKET
+248 TEASTE
-262 ETSTEVATET
+262 S
-272 ETETESASDT
+272 
-282 EVVTEV
+282 
-288 ATEAE
+288 
-293 SESES
+293 
-298 NTESDTESDT
+298 
-308 EVSNGSEESTEAET
+308 ET

-340 ILKEFEDGSDAADF
+340 ILKEFEEGNDAADF

-369 EISISEEGTA
+369 EISISEDGTA
-379 VYNAAAWALST
+379 VYNAAAWALAT
-390 DECTI
+390 DECTV
-395 YNSDDGSI
+395 YKSDDGSI

-431 LFEEKYSEIQDA
+431 LFSEKYAEIQDE
-443 SSKFKVDQDVID
+443 SSKFKVDEDVID
-455 TIRFTTPVYVAPTE
+455 TIRFTTPVYVAPSE
-469 EDTTEE
+469 EE
-475 TTENASEEAS
+475 TSEGETGKEETSENETSEEESSKAEKSSESDESEEAVSEAS
-485 SEDASSEEASSESES
+485 SE
-500 ESSSEEVTEESAEK
+500 EESK
-514 NTESESESEKE
+514 
-525 STSEAETK
+525 

>member
-1 MNRFMKYAAAALA
+1 MNRIMKYAAAALA

-28 EQKTP
+28 EKKAP
-33 EDTVAVTF
+33 EDTVAVSF

-63 SYFGSNICSND
+63 SYFGSNICGND

-104 AEQNGIE
+104 AKKNGIE
-111 LSDAQ
+111 LSDDQ
-116 KAKVDDAIEK
+116 KAKVDEAIEK
-126 LKEEGEDYLN
+126 LQTESEDYLE

-189 LTETTAAEE
+189 LTETTAANEATTEVSSDEDSSEE
-198 GTTVTETESGSE
+198 ASSIENTEVESESVSKDVTTST
-210 EEASSEAGSSEETSE
+210 EEASSEKAST
-225 AGSEEA
+225 EEA
-231 SSENA
+231 SSENV
-236 SDEAASSEVASD
+236 SKLSS
-248 EADSTEEASTEKET
+248 EASTE
-262 ETSTEVATET
+262 
-272 ETETESASDT
+272 D
-282 EVVTEV
+282 
-288 ATEAE
+288 
-293 SESES
+293 
-298 NTESDTESDT
+298 
-308 EVSNGSEESTEAET
+308 STEAET

-340 ILKEFEDGSDAADF
+340 ILKEFEEGNDAADF

-369 EISISEEGTA
+369 EISISEDGTA
-379 VYNAAAWALST
+379 VYNAAAWALAT
-390 DECTI
+390 DECTV
-395 YNSDDGSI
+395 YKSDDGSI

-431 LFEEKYSEIQDA
+431 LFSEKYAEIQDD
-443 SSKFKVDQDVID
+443 SSKFKVDEDVID
-455 TIRFTTPVYVAPTE
+455 TIRFTTPVYVAPSE
-469 EDTTEE
+469 EE
-475 TTENASEEAS
+475 TSESETSGEETSESETGKEESTKEEKSSESDESEEAVSEAS
-485 SEDASSEEASSESES
+485 SE
-500 ESSSEEVTEESAEK
+500 EESK
-514 NTESESESEKE
+514 
-525 STSEAETK
+525 

>member
-1 MNRFMKYAAAALA
+1 MNRIMKYAAAALA

-28 EQKTP
+28 EKKAP
-33 EDTVAVTF
+33 EDTVAVSF

-63 SYFGSNICSND
+63 SYFGSNICGND

-104 AEQNGIE
+104 AKKNGIE
-111 LSDAQ
+111 LSDDQ
-116 KAKVDDAIEK
+116 KAKVDEAIEK
-126 LKEEGEDYLN
+126 LQTESEDYLE

-189 LTETTAAEE
+189 LTETTAADEA
-198 GTTVTETESGSE
+198 TTEVSSDEDSS
-210 EEASSEAGSSEETSE
+210 EEASSIENTEAESESASKDVTTPT
-225 AGSEEA
+225 EEA

-236 SDEAASSEVASD
+236 STDAAST
-248 EADSTEEASTEKET
+248 EAVSTEEASSENVSEISSEASTED
-262 ETSTEVATET
+262 STEV
-272 ETETESASDT
+272 
-282 EVVTEV
+282 
-288 ATEAE
+288 
-293 SESES
+293 
-298 NTESDTESDT
+298 
-308 EVSNGSEESTEAET
+308 ET

-340 ILKEFEDGSDAADF
+340 ILKEFEEGNDAADF

-369 EISISEEGTA
+369 EISISEDGTA
-379 VYNAAAWALST
+379 VYNAAAWALAT
-390 DECTI
+390 DECTV
-395 YNSDDGSI
+395 YRSDDGSI

-431 LFEEKYSEIQDA
+431 LFSEKYAEIQDD
-443 SSKFKVDQDVID
+443 SSKFKVDEDVID
-455 TIRFTTPVYVAPTE
+455 TIRFTTPVYVAPSE
-469 EDTTEE
+469 EE
-475 TTENASEEAS
+475 TSESETSGEETSESETGEEESTKEEKSSESDESDEAVSEAS
-485 SEDASSEEASSESES
+485 SE
-500 ESSSEEVTEESAEK
+500 EESK
-514 NTESESESEKE
+514 
-525 STSEAETK
+525 

>member
-1 MNRFMKYAAAALA
+1 MNRIMKYAAAALA

-28 EQKTP
+28 EKKAP
-33 EDTVAVTF
+33 EDTVAVSF

-63 SYFGSNICSND
+63 SYFGSNICGND

-104 AEQNGIE
+104 AKKNGIE
-111 LSDAQ
+111 LSDDQ
-116 KAKVDDAIEK
+116 KAKVDEAIEK
-126 LKEEGEDYLN
+126 LQTESEDYLE

-189 LTETTAAEE
+189 LTETTAADEA
-198 GTTVTETESGSE
+198 TTEVSSDEDSS
-210 EEASSEAGSSEETSE
+210 EEASSIENTEAESESASKDVTTST
-225 AGSEEA
+225 EEA

-236 SDEAASSEVASD
+236 STDAA
-248 EADSTEEASTEKET
+248 STEEASSENVSEISSEASTED
-262 ETSTEVATET
+262 STEV
-272 ETETESASDT
+272 
-282 EVVTEV
+282 
-288 ATEAE
+288 
-293 SESES
+293 
-298 NTESDTESDT
+298 
-308 EVSNGSEESTEAET
+308 ET

-340 ILKEFEDGSDAADF
+340 ILKEFEEGNDAADF

-369 EISISEEGTA
+369 EISISEDGTA
-379 VYNAAAWALST
+379 VYNAAAWALAT
-390 DECTI
+390 DECTV
-395 YNSDDGSI
+395 YRSDDGSI

-431 LFEEKYSEIQDA
+431 LFSEKYAEIQDD
-443 SSKFKVDQDVID
+443 SSKFKVDEDVID
-455 TIRFTTPVYVAPTE
+455 TIRFTTPVYVAPSE
-469 EDTTEE
+469 EE
-475 TTENASEEAS
+475 TSESETSGEETSESETGEEESTKEEKSSESDESEEAVSEAS
-485 SEDASSEEASSESES
+485 SE
-500 ESSSEEVTEESAEK
+500 EESK
-514 NTESESESEKE
+514 
-525 STSEAETK
+525 